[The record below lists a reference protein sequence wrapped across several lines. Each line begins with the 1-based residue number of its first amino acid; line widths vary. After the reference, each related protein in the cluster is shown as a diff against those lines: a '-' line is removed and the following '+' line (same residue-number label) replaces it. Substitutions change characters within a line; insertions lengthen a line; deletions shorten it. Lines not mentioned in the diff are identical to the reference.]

1 MLHLFSY
8 RDSTMRLLAQA
19 VLLCLTLF
27 GLSVQAETVNN
38 LYQVREP
45 VTSQQPEERSQALVR
60 ALETLVLRLSGDA
73 KAAQSPALEAVRK
86 DPQQLI
92 SQYGYEGQVLVVDF
106 DPITTERTL
115 RQAGIPLWSPNRPA
129 ILAWWLNHSG
139 EGSNNLVGDGQEAAT
154 PLRQAAQNRGLPLRL
169 PLADLNEQ
177 LLATPEQLT
186 SAQPG
191 ALTQASER
199 YGADALLAVDASEAD
214 GKWQAQWRLWLGDSR
229 EQGTAEGADN
239 AALADAV
246 MSAVSHRLA
255 TRFVVAPGAG
265 QNLELEV
272 QGANLA
278 RYAEL
283 SRLLEPFGARLL
295 KVEGDRL
302 EYKVNASPEQL
313 RAQLALAGLQEAPPE
328 APAAPAPAADPQA
341 APAPQVVP
349 RNNVL
354 RFRW

>member
-1 MLHLFSY
+1 MLHLIVH
-8 RDSTMRLLAQA
+8 REPVMRLIAHA
-19 VLLCLTLF
+19 VLLCLTLL
-27 GLSVQAETVNN
+27 GLSAQAETVNN

-45 VTSQQPEERSQALVR
+45 VASQQPEERNQALVR
-60 ALETLVLRLSGDA
+60 ALDTLVLRLSGDP
-73 KAAQSPALEAVRK
+73 KAAQNPALESVRK
-86 DPQQLI
+86 DPQQLV
-92 SQYGYEGQVLVVDF
+92 SQYGYEGQNLVVDF

-115 RQAGIPLWSPNRPA
+115 REAGIALWSANRPA
-129 ILAWWLNHSG
+129 VLAWWLNRSG
-139 EGSNNLVGDGQEAAT
+139 EDNNNLVGDGQDAAE

-186 SAQPG
+186 SAKPG

-199 YGADALLAVDASEAD
+199 YGADALLAVDAREAD

-229 EQGTAEGADN
+229 EQGTAEGADS

-246 MSAVSHRLA
+246 MSAVSQRLA
-255 TRFVVAPGAG
+255 SRFVVAPGAG
-265 QNLELEV
+265 QSLELEV
-272 QGANLA
+272 QGADLA

-283 SRLLEPFGARLL
+283 SRLLEPFGARLI

-302 EYKVNASPEQL
+302 EFQVNASPEQL
-313 RAQLALAGLQEAPPE
+313 RSQLALAGLRETPPE
-328 APAAPAPAADPQA
+328 APAAPAPSADPQA

-349 RNNVL
+349 RNNLL
-354 RFRW
+354 RFHW

>member
-1 MLHLFSY
+1 MLHLIVH
-8 RDSTMRLLAQA
+8 RDSVMRLIASMF
-19 VLLCLTLF
+19 LLCLSLL
-27 GLSVQAETVNN
+27 GLPAQGETVND

-45 VTSQQPEERSQALVR
+45 VASQQPEERNQALVR
-60 ALETLVLRLSGDA
+60 ALDTLVLRLSGDP
-73 KAAQSPALEAVRK
+73 KAVQNPALEALRK

-92 SQYGYEGQVLVVDF
+92 SQYGYDGQTLVVDF
-106 DPITTERTL
+106 DPVTTERAL
-115 RQAGIPLWSPNRPA
+115 RQAGVPLWSANRPA
-129 ILAWWLNHSG
+129 ILAWWLNRSG
-139 EGSNNLVGDGQEAAT
+139 EGASLVGDGQEAAA

-169 PLADLNEQ
+169 PLADLEEQ

-229 EQGTAEGADN
+229 EQGTVEAADN

-246 MSAVSHRLA
+246 LAEVSQRLA
-255 TRFVVAPGAG
+255 PRFVVAPGAG

-272 QGANLA
+272 QGADLA

-302 EYKVNASPEQL
+302 EYRVNASPEQL
-313 RAQLALAGLQEAPPE
+313 RAQLALAGLQESPPE
-328 APAAPAPAADPQA
+328 APAAPAPAADPMA
-341 APAPQVVP
+341 APAPQIVP
-349 RNNVL
+349 RSNLL
-354 RFRW
+354 RFHW